1 MKILVPIDGSKAS
14 VNAATKAVEIVKREN
29 ASIKFLTVIND
40 DFDYSLDNIVMS
52 QGYIN
57 TYSRQLME
65 VLREQGVKLLDG
77 LMDTL
82 DIGGLKAEKQVF
94 PGIPYE
100 SILTVAEN
108 DEVDL
113 IVMGNRGFSQIKR
126 FFLGSVAQKVI
137 AEAPCPVLVIHTDA
151 DEE

>member
-1 MKILVPIDGSKAS
+1 
-14 VNAATKAVEIVKREN
+14 
-29 ASIKFLTVIND
+29 
-40 DFDYSLDNIVMS
+40 
-52 QGYIN
+52 
-57 TYSRQLME
+57 ME

>member
-14 VNAATKAVEIVKREN
+14 LNAAKEAVKIAKKKN
-29 ASIKFLTVIND
+29 AAIKFLTVVND
-40 DFDYSLDNIVMS
+40 DFDYTLDNIILS

-57 TYSRQLME
+57 SYSKQLMNA
-65 VLREQGVKLLDG
+65 LREQGEKLLDG
-77 LMDTL
+77 LIDML
-82 DIGGLKAEKQVF
+82 DVEGLTVQKHVF